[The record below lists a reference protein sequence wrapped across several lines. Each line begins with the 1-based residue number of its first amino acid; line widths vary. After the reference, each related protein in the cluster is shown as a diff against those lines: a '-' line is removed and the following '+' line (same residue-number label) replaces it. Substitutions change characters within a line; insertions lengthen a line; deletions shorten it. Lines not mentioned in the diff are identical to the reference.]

1 VPLPTKISLPGKFVA
16 AAVGKSHSILVEEDG
31 EVYAVGG
38 NKFGQCGV
46 NTKVEA
52 ILNWRKCAFQK
63 SEDGDDIEIVQASCG
78 ENFTVLLSS
87 EGYIYSSGLSEFGQ
101 LGNGETGEYFVTA
114 NKIAF
119 ANSTKFE
126 RRSKFVHSPAENGHS
141 NLEGAKK
148 STQPLDDSDDIR
160 IGSISCGKNHT
171 VAVEAP
177 AKNKTHPARVFTWGC
192 GDYGVL
198 GHAIQADEYSP
209 RLVGTIQGPLF
220 ARNSPILA
228 AAGAHCSMILT
239 ENGHVYYSGKHR
251 SVGEATMRP
260 ALIDVL
266 ANNMHVVK
274 CLGGGFQSVFCATA
288 NGVTVS
294 WGMGQSGELGFGA
307 KSAKSSS
314 KPKFVEKLDKCLVT
328 DVACG
333 YGHTLFLIR
342 DEDDEDRAAIKKI
355 TRIETSDLSTFVA
368 KHTE

>member
-1 VPLPTKISLPGKFVA
+1 M
-16 AAVGKSHSILVEEDG
+16 
-31 EVYAVGG
+31 
-38 NKFGQCGV
+38 
-46 NTKVEA
+46 
-52 ILNWRKCAFQK
+52 
-63 SEDGDDIEIVQASCG
+63 
-78 ENFTVLLSS
+78 
-87 EGYIYSSGLSEFGQ
+87 
-101 LGNGETGEYFVTA
+101 
-114 NKIAF
+114 
-119 ANSTKFE
+119 
-126 RRSKFVHSPAENGHS
+126 GHT

-177 AKNKTHPARVFTWGC
+177 AKNKTHSARVFTWGC

-228 AAGAHCSMILT
+228 AAGAHCSMVLT

-274 CLGGGFQSVFCATA
+274 CVSGGFQSVFCATE

-355 TRIETSDLSTFVA
+355 TRIETSDLSTFVE